1 MSDYEIGSNP
11 YEILGVP
18 ETAPMED
25 IRKAYLRKV
34 RLSPPERD
42 PAGFKTIRKAYAQLQ
57 DGAKRRKL
65 DLSSFRTASGIRIDA
80 PAECDFAALYRDK
93 VFELLLSASDLPAPD
108 FSRWFRDITEDIKRL
123 K

>member
-1 MSDYEIGSNP
+1 MSDHEIGSNP

-18 ETAPMED
+18 ETAPMEE

-57 DGAKRRKL
+57 DGAKRRML
-65 DLSSFRTASGIRIDA
+65 DLSSFRTSSGIHIDA
-80 PAECDFAALYRDK
+80 PGECDFAALYRDR
-93 VFELLLSASDLPAPD
+93 VFELLTAASDLSAPD
-108 FSRWFRDITEDIKRL
+108 FSRWFRDITEDIRKL